1 MTNELIL
8 REDNI
13 RLVMSQAP
21 QAWRDNQLSHDRCLA
36 SCQSLLDT
44 IEAEGMND
52 ELDQKA
58 DTYIRKSRNTVKK
71 MNEQRSAVTKLFD
84 EIRTVFTTLEND
96 VDPTKKG
103 SVPYQL
109 QEYRNAYAAHKQREA
124 EAARQAELR
133 KQRMEMARTQYR
145 QDVETDYRQQ
155 FNRYLT
161 QRYNELTAL
170 NDGITL
176 QNFAE
181 REQQIR
187 AYDTRPRPELFRQFP
202 SGVRIPA
209 DLSPDEAKAIR
220 EQVVD
225 EVVPKFCEQY
235 DFDLS
240 ENAGAIIA
248 MLPSKRKELEAI
260 AQASAEEAAKRTE
273 ELKRREAE
281 EAARREQERIRREQ
295 EERERQQVQK
305 QQAEMAG
312 LFEQAKAAAPTYQ
325 PKAQAK
331 KRIVV
336 TDPRGFLDILN
347 LWWTTEGVTLGVEEL
362 AKKFKSQ
369 LTHCERLAND
379 KQDPRF
385 IQSEYIQYEDEIKA
399 K

>member
-1 MTNELIL
+1 MSNELIL

-21 QAWRDNQLSHDRCLA
+21 QAWRDNQQSHDRCLA
-36 SCQSLLDT
+36 SCRSLLDT

-52 ELDQKA
+52 ELDQMA

-84 EIRTVFTTLEND
+84 EIRTVFTTLENE

-103 SVPYQL
+103 SIPYQL
-109 QEYRNAYAAHKQREA
+109 QDYRNAYAARKQREA
-124 EAARQAELR
+124 EERRRAEEQRQRRELARASYLR
-133 KQRMEMARTQYR
+133 
-145 QDVETDYRQQ
+145 DVEADYRQT
-155 FNRYLT
+155 FNRHLT
-161 QRYNELTAL
+161 QRYNELAAL
-170 NDGITL
+170 NQEITL
-176 QNFAE
+176 QNFEEQE
-181 REQQIR
+181 RKIR
-187 AYDTRPRPELFRQFP
+187 AIPLDLPDDYASALY

-209 DLSPDEAKAIR
+209 EMDSTEAAGIRRQVLEGLMPQFR
-220 EQVVD
+220 EQYNFEMQSNVESV
-225 EVVPKFCEQY
+225 
-235 DFDLS
+235 LTL
-240 ENAGAIIA
+240 
-248 MLPSKRKELEAI
+248 LPSKRKELEAI
-260 AQASAEEAAKRTE
+260 AKSS
-273 ELKRREAE
+273 AE

-312 LFEQAKAAAPTYQ
+312 LFEQAKAAAPVYQ
-325 PKAQAK
+325 PKAQVK

-336 TDPRGFLDILN
+336 NDPRGFLDILN
-347 LWWTTEGVTLGVEEL
+347 LWWTTEGVTLSVEEL

-369 LTHCERLAND
+369 LTLCERLAND

-385 IQSEYIQYEDEIKA
+385 IQSAYITYEDEVKA

>member
-1 MTNELIL
+1 MSNELIL

-21 QAWRDNQLSHDRCLA
+21 QAWRDNQQSHDRCLA
-36 SCQSLLDT
+36 SCRSLLDT

-52 ELDQKA
+52 ELDQMA

-84 EIRTVFTTLEND
+84 EIRTVFTTLENE

-103 SVPYQL
+103 SIPYQL
-109 QEYRNAYAAHKQREA
+109 QDYRNAYAARKQREA
-124 EAARQAELR
+124 EERRRAEEQRQRRELARASYLR
-133 KQRMEMARTQYR
+133 
-145 QDVETDYRQQ
+145 DVEADYRQT
-155 FNRYLT
+155 FNRHLT
-161 QRYNELTAL
+161 QRYNELAAL
-170 NDGITL
+170 NQEITL
-176 QNFAE
+176 QNFEEQE
-181 REQQIR
+181 RKIR
-187 AYDTRPRPELFRQFP
+187 AIPLDLPDDYASALY

-209 DLSPDEAKAIR
+209 EMDSTEAAGIRRQVLEGLMPQFR
-220 EQVVD
+220 EQYNFEMQSNVESV
-225 EVVPKFCEQY
+225 
-235 DFDLS
+235 LTL
-240 ENAGAIIA
+240 
-248 MLPSKRKELEAI
+248 LPSKRKELEAI
-260 AQASAEEAAKRTE
+260 AKSSAEEAARRAE

-312 LFEQAKAAAPTYQ
+312 LFEQAKAAAPAYQ
-325 PKAQAK
+325 PKTQVK

-336 TDPRGFLDILN
+336 NDPRGFLDILN
-347 LWWTTEGVTLGVEEL
+347 LWWTTEGVTLSVEEL
-362 AKKFKSQ
+362 TKKFKSQ
-369 LTHCERLAND
+369 LTLCEKLAND

-385 IQSEYIQYEDEIKA
+385 IQSAYITYEDEVKA

>member
-1 MTNELIL
+1 MSNELIL

-21 QAWRDNQLSHDRCLA
+21 QAWRDNQQSHDRCLA
-36 SCQSLLDT
+36 SCQTLLDT

-84 EIRTVFTTLEND
+84 EIRTVFTTLENE

-103 SVPYQL
+103 SIPYQL
-109 QEYRNAYAAHKQREA
+109 QDYRNAYAARKQREA
-124 EAARQAELR
+124 EERRRAEEQRQRRELARASYLR
-133 KQRMEMARTQYR
+133 
-145 QDVETDYRQQ
+145 DVEADYRQT
-155 FNRYLT
+155 FNRHLT
-161 QRYNELTAL
+161 QRYNELAAL
-170 NDGITL
+170 NQEITL
-176 QNFAE
+176 QNFEEQE
-181 REQQIR
+181 RKIR
-187 AYDTRPRPELFRQFP
+187 AIPLDLPDDYASALY

-209 DLSPDEAKAIR
+209 EMDSTEAAGIRRQVLEGLMAQFR
-220 EQVVD
+220 EQYNFEMQSNVESV
-225 EVVPKFCEQY
+225 
-235 DFDLS
+235 LTL
-240 ENAGAIIA
+240 
-248 MLPSKRKELEAI
+248 LPSKRKELEAI
-260 AQASAEEAAKRTE
+260 AKSSAEEAARRAE

-312 LFEQAKAAAPTYQ
+312 LFEQAKAAASAYQ
-325 PKAQAK
+325 PKTQVK

-336 TDPRGFLDILN
+336 NDPRGFLDILN
-347 LWWTTEGVTLGVEEL
+347 LWWTTEGVTLSVEEL
-362 AKKFKSQ
+362 TKKFKSQ
-369 LTHCERLAND
+369 LTLCERLAND

-385 IQSEYIQYEDEIKA
+385 IQSDYITYEDEVKA

>member
-1 MTNELIL
+1 MSNELIL

-21 QAWRDNQLSHDRCLA
+21 QAWRDNQQSHDRCLA
-36 SCQSLLDT
+36 SCQTLLDT

-84 EIRTVFTTLEND
+84 EIRTVFTTLENE

-103 SVPYQL
+103 SIPYQL
-109 QEYRNAYAAHKQREA
+109 QVYRNAYAARKQREA
-124 EAARQAELR
+124 EERRRAEEQRQRRELARSSYLR
-133 KQRMEMARTQYR
+133 
-145 QDVETDYRQQ
+145 DVEADYRQT

-161 QRYNELTAL
+161 QRYNELAVL
-170 NDGITL
+170 NQDITL
-176 QNFAE
+176 QNFEEQE
-181 REQQIR
+181 RKIR
-187 AYDTRPRPELFRQFP
+187 AIPLNLPEDYASTLY

-209 DLSPDEAKAIR
+209 EMDSTEAAGIRRQVLEGLIPQFR
-220 EQVVD
+220 EQYNFEMQSNVESV
-225 EVVPKFCEQY
+225 
-235 DFDLS
+235 LTL
-240 ENAGAIIA
+240 
-248 MLPSKRKELEAI
+248 LPSKRKELEAI
-260 AQASAEEAAKRTE
+260 AKSSAEEAARRAE

-281 EAARREQERIRREQ
+281 EAVRREQERARREQ

-312 LFEQAKAAAPTYQ
+312 LFEQAKAAAPVYQ
-325 PKAQAK
+325 PKAQVK

-336 TDPRGFLDILN
+336 NDPRGFLDILN
-347 LWWTTEGVTLGVEEL
+347 LWWTTEGVTLSVEEL
-362 AKKFKSQ
+362 TKKFKSQ
-369 LTHCERLAND
+369 LTLCERLAND

-385 IQSEYIQYEDEIKA
+385 IQSAYITYEDEVKA

>member
-1 MTNELIL
+1 MSNELIL

-21 QAWRDNQLSHDRCLA
+21 QAWRDNQQSHDRCLA
-36 SCQSLLDT
+36 SCQTLLDT

-84 EIRTVFTTLEND
+84 EIRTVFTTLENE

-103 SVPYQL
+103 SIPYQL
-109 QEYRNAYAAHKQREA
+109 QDYRNAYAARKQREA
-124 EAARQAELR
+124 EERRRAEEQRQRRELARASYLR
-133 KQRMEMARTQYR
+133 
-145 QDVETDYRQQ
+145 DVEADYRQT
-155 FNRYLT
+155 FNRHLT
-161 QRYNELTAL
+161 QRYNELSAL
-170 NDGITL
+170 NQEITL
-176 QNFAE
+176 QNFEEQE
-181 REQQIR
+181 RKIR
-187 AYDTRPRPELFRQFP
+187 AIPLDLPDDYASALY

-209 DLSPDEAKAIR
+209 EMDSTEAAGIRRQVLEGLMPQFR
-220 EQVVD
+220 EQYNFEMQSNVESV
-225 EVVPKFCEQY
+225 
-235 DFDLS
+235 LTL
-240 ENAGAIIA
+240 
-248 MLPSKRKELEAI
+248 LPSKRKELEAI
-260 AQASAEEAAKRTE
+260 AKSSAEEAARRAE

-312 LFEQAKAAAPTYQ
+312 LFEQAKAAAPAYQ
-325 PKAQAK
+325 PKTQVK

-336 TDPRGFLDILN
+336 NDPRGFLDILN
-347 LWWTTEGVTLGVEEL
+347 LWWTTEGVTLSVEEL
-362 AKKFKSQ
+362 TKKFKSQ
-369 LTHCERLAND
+369 LTLCEKLAND

-385 IQSEYIQYEDEIKA
+385 IQSAYITYEDEVKA